1 MMSKRQ
7 MGADV
12 IVALGVAA
20 LSIALS
26 AQNGSKPA
34 PTADAKPRP
43 AMPQYNSD
51 GALQLPGDYRQWIF
65 VGSSLGLS
73 YTQGGPASMNMEM
86 FHETLMEPSA
96 YKHFVDT
103 GTFREG
109 TMFALLLHGTG
120 ENVLPARRGKF
131 ATDVHGVEMAV
142 KDTSH
147 RPEGWA
153 YYNFGGMGG
162 LRTTAQAMP
171 KESCYSCH
179 VQHARRDNVFLQFYG
194 LLAEAAH
201 IKVSA
206 AADHGATLALNG
218 LDPIM
223 LAAGR
228 DEMGKPE
235 IVETR
240 GTLRYQFVSEPNR
253 ARFAADPDTYV
264 TQSAAEFAKRFQ

>member
-1 MMSKRQ
+1 MMS
-7 MGADV
+7 ADV
-12 IVALGVAA
+12 IVALGVVA

-26 AQNGSKPA
+26 AQNASKPA
-34 PTADAKPRP
+34 PSPDVKPGP
-43 AMPQYNSD
+43 AMPRYNSD

-73 YTQGGPASMNMEM
+73 YSQGAPSTMNMEM
-86 FHETLMEPSA
+86 FHETLMEPTA

-120 ENVLPARRGKF
+120 ENVLPARHGKF
-131 ATDVHGVEMAV
+131 AADVHGVEMAV

-147 RPEGWA
+147 RAEGWA

-162 LRTTAQAMP
+162 IRTTAQAMP

-179 VQHARRDNVFLQFYG
+179 VQHAKRDNVFLQFYG
-194 LLAEAAH
+194 LLAEAAN

-206 AADHGATLALNG
+206 VVEHGATLALKG

-235 IVETR
+235 IVETY

-253 ARFAADPDTYV
+253 ARFAADPGTYV
-264 TQSAAEFAKRFQ
+264 AQSTAEFAKRFQ